1 MYKNYKDIFN
11 VKGNGKDYRVND
23 VVQIAGEKG
32 KVKWRN
38 SARNLLEQTE
48 AWNGIIELG
57 DKLACIELYNGK
69 EIYIVF

>member
-11 VKGNGKDYRVND
+11 VKGNGKEYRVGD

-38 SARNLLEQTE
+38 SARNLFEQTE
-48 AWNGIIELG
+48 AWNGILEQG
-57 DKLACIELYNGK
+57 DKLACVELYNGK
-69 EIYIVF
+69 EIYIIF